1 MYEGSNISSEVV
13 VMTVKRTL
21 PNDLLLDEVARLV
34 EEGETVT
41 LMSKGISM
49 LPFIVGGRD
58 SVLLERHDELFPGM
72 IVLAYVDGNRYV
84 LHRIVSVEE
93 EWITLMG
100 DGNIKGVERCQK
112 NDVKA
117 VAVKVIKPNGEVSCL
132 DLKHLRCAEVWK
144 YLLPI
149 RRWLLAVYKRLFI

>member
-1 MYEGSNISSEVV
+1 
-13 VMTVKRTL
+13 
-21 PNDLLLDEVARLV
+21 
-34 EEGETVT
+34 
-41 LMSKGISM
+41 M